1 MRLFKIFH
9 ELFCGRAQGE
19 LFAVH
24 DHKLAGRKLF
34 CQHNLKQVRRSPR
47 QTVIRHKSDSETD
60 GGQIQ
65 QEIVAAQLDFRHQIQ
80 LMLLK
85 KIVQVLAGGTLAGQ
99 HENGIVQ
106 KLPEGKPLVFQIKIM
121 AVGDKDILETADF
134 FQVPGIS
141 QPGIG
146 VIRSTWPFSS
156 RSTQP
161 MEV

>member
-1 MRLFKIFH
+1 
-9 ELFCGRAQGE
+9 
-19 LFAVH
+19 
-24 DHKLAGRKLF
+24 
-34 CQHNLKQVRRSPR
+34 
-47 QTVIRHKSDSETD
+47 
-60 GGQIQ
+60 
-65 QEIVAAQLDFRHQIQ
+65 
-80 LMLLK
+80 MLLK

-146 VIRSTWPFSS
+146 VVGENQIHLAVLQQVHAANGGLIGDFDVNTRKFFVKPA
-156 RSTQP
+156 
-161 MEV
+161 